1 MTVATIKNGQ
11 EDWTNALNADLSQ
24 IGDFTSWSTAGIAAM
39 NGFSIKNICW
49 RRCTKKDGDRTFTIL
64 EIAGWIDNMP
74 SLAPNQH
81 LQIMKLAAEAL
92 DPNQHLQIMK
102 LAAEVY
108 KPIGNYFAQAS
119 SIGGS
124 AASGL
129 EFDPQTGIIT
139 ATNGYNFK
147 IENFGSF
154 ISLLIIS

>member
-1 MTVATIKNGQ
+1 MAVATIKNGQ
-11 EDWTNALNADLSQ
+11 EDWTNALNTGLSQ
-24 IGDFTSWSTAGIAAM
+24 IGDFTDWSTAGIVAM
-39 NGFSIKNICW
+39 NGFSIKNVCW

-81 LQIMKLAAEAL
+81 LQIMKLAAE
-92 DPNQHLQIMK
+92 
-102 LAAEVY
+102 VY
-108 KPIGNYFAQAS
+108 KPIGNYFVQAS

>member
-1 MTVATIKNGQ
+1 MAVATIKNGQ
-11 EDWTNALNADLSQ
+11 EDWTNALNTGLSQ
-24 IGDFTSWSTAGIAAM
+24 IGDFTDWSTAGIVAM
-39 NGFSIKNICW
+39 NGFSIKNVCW

-64 EIAGWIDNMP
+64 EIAGWINNMP
-74 SLAPNQH
+74 
-81 LQIMKLAAEAL
+81 AL

-108 KPIGNYFAQAS
+108 KSIGNYFAQAS

>member
-11 EDWTNALNADLSQ
+11 EDWTNALNTGLSQ
-24 IGDFTSWSTAGIAAM
+24 IGDFTDWSTAGIVAM
-39 NGFSIKNICW
+39 NGFSIKNVCW

-81 LQIMKLAAEAL
+81 LQIMKLAAE
-92 DPNQHLQIMK
+92 
-102 LAAEVY
+102 VY

-124 AASGL
+124 AASDL

>member
-1 MTVATIKNGQ
+1 MTVVTIKNGQ
-11 EDWTNALNADLSQ
+11 EDWTNTLNADLSQ
-24 IGDFTSWSTAGIAAM
+24 IGDFTSWSTAGIVAM

-64 EIAGWIDNMP
+64 EIAGWINNMP
-74 SLAPNQH
+74 
-81 LQIMKLAAEAL
+81 AL

>member
-1 MTVATIKNGQ
+1 MAVATIKNGQ
-11 EDWTNALNADLSQ
+11 EDWTNALNTGLSQ
-24 IGDFTSWSTAGIAAM
+24 IGDFTDWSTAGIVAM
-39 NGFSIKNICW
+39 NGFSIKNVCW

-64 EIAGWIDNMP
+64 EIAGWINNMP
-74 SLAPNQH
+74 
-81 LQIMKLAAEAL
+81 AL

-108 KPIGNYFAQAS
+108 KPIGSYFAQAS

-124 AASGL
+124 AASDL

>member
-81 LQIMKLAAEAL
+81 LQIMKLAAE
-92 DPNQHLQIMK
+92 
-102 LAAEVY
+102 VY

-129 EFDPQTGIIT
+129 EFDPQTSIIT

>member
-1 MTVATIKNGQ
+1 
-11 EDWTNALNADLSQ
+11 
-24 IGDFTSWSTAGIAAM
+24 
-39 NGFSIKNICW
+39 
-49 RRCTKKDGDRTFTIL
+49 
-64 EIAGWIDNMP
+64 MP
-74 SLAPNQH
+74 
-81 LQIMKLAAEAL
+81 AL

-108 KPIGNYFAQAS
+108 KPIGSYFAQAS

-124 AASGL
+124 AGSGL